1 MAEICLVTGSTGFV
15 GRVLCPRL
23 VADGWQVRRA
33 VRRPDAQGD
42 SVAIGDIQGGT
53 DWSQALQGVSA
64 VVHAAGC
71 AHVLKTAGRDMESE
85 FRTVNIEGTLN
96 LASQA
101 LAAGVKR
108 FLFVSSI
115 KVNGEGTQPGAPYT
129 AFDLPAP
136 EDAYGRSKW
145 EAEKGLRALC
155 EGTPMQLVI
164 VRPPLVYGPGAKA
177 NFAALIRLVN
187 SGLPLPLGRL
197 DNRRSLV
204 ALDNLV
210 DLLAV
215 CLRHPAAA
223 GQTFLVRDGEDLSTS
238 DLVRRLAKASQ
249 RPSRLLPMPGFARR
263 LMLMLGQEGIHKRL
277 YGSLQVDDSATR
289 ERLGWVPPL
298 DVDQGLRRAVVDFP
312 EGR

>member
-1 MAEICLVTGSTGFV
+1 MDETCLVTGSTGFV

-23 VADGWQVRRA
+23 AADGWRVRRA
-33 VRRPDAQGD
+33 VRRPDGRDD
-42 SVAIGDIQGGT
+42 SVAIGDIHGAT
-53 DWSQALQGVSA
+53 DWRQALAGVSA

-85 FRTVNIEGTLN
+85 FRTVNVEGTLN
-96 LASQA
+96 LARQA
-101 LAAGVKR
+101 LEAGVRR
-108 FLFVSSI
+108 FVFVSSI
-115 KVNGEGTQPGAPYT
+115 KVNGESTQPGAPYT
-129 AFDLPAP
+129 AYDLPAP

-155 EGTPMQLVI
+155 EDTPLQLVI

-177 NFAALIRLVN
+177 NFAALIRLVK

-197 DNRRSLV
+197 ENRRSLV

-215 CLRHPAAA
+215 CLRHPSAA

-238 DLVRRLAKASQ
+238 DLARRLALASQ
-249 RPSRLLPMPGFARR
+249 CPSRLLPMPAFAQR
-263 LMLMLGQEGIHKRL
+263 LLLLLGQEGIHKRL

-298 DVDQGLRRAVVDFP
+298 TVDQGLLRAVAEP
-312 EGR
+312 SQG